1 MSQLKVN
8 SIVPVGGLP
17 SGSNGGI
24 IQVKQTIKKDVFS
37 TSISSNTN
45 SGDTGLNVSIT
56 PSSNSNKILI
66 STQVVLAMNNQ
77 DTMGLN
83 LFNGSSLVTD
93 AQGDADGSRGRAAVV
108 GLSEESGGMAQVLSF
123 TYLHS
128 PASTSEQTYGIR
140 LIYFSGSSITMYMN
154 RVQSDDNA
162 QYRPRSASF
171 VTAMEVTA

>member
-37 TSISSNTN
+37 SSVSTNTD
-45 SGDTGLNVSIT
+45 SADTGLNVSIT

-66 STQVVLAMNNQ
+66 SAQVVLSMSDQ

-83 LFNGSSLVTD
+83 LFNGSSLITD
-93 AQGDADGSRGRAAVV
+93 AQGDADGNRGRAAVV
-108 GLSEESGGMAQVLSF
+108 GLSESSGGMSQVLSF
-123 TYLHS
+123 NYLHS
-128 PASTSEQTYGIR
+128 PSSTSEQTYGIR
-140 LIYFSGSSITMYMN
+140 IIYFSGSSLTMYMN

-162 QYRPRSASF
+162 SFRPRGASF
-171 VTAMEVTA
+171 ITAMEVTV

>member
-37 TSISSNTN
+37 SSVSTNTD
-45 SGDTGLNVSIT
+45 SADTGLNVSIT

-66 STQVVLAMNNQ
+66 SAQVMVAASVQ
-77 DTMGLN
+77 DPIGLT
-83 LFNGSSLVTD
+83 LFNGGSLVTD
-93 AQGDADGSRGRAAVV
+93 ALADADGSRGRAVIA
-108 GLSEESGGMAQVLSF
+108 GMSESGGGMSQVLSF
-123 TYLHS
+123 NYLHS
-128 PASTSEQTYGIR
+128 PGSTSEQTYGIR
-140 LIYFSGSSITMYMN
+140 IRQYSGSSVTMFIN

-162 QYRPRSASF
+162 NFRPRGASF
-171 VTAMEVTA
+171 ITAMEITV